1 MFDVGRP
8 KFTAIVSAD
17 SLARLVAFFLI
28 LLLNACSPIYSK
40 LPTVADQKLE
50 NYVTAIGLEIVAVSE
65 DRERSERYQFKL
77 ADFARGDILGFTAG
91 DRIIFIS
98 HELSRRAYADDYH
111 RWLLR
116 HTLAHEVAHTVL
128 KGPLAAA
135 HDSEYGTVGLAN
147 RITNRDL
154 GLSGWIKFRPYSR
167 SVELAAD
174 QKAME
179 YWRKLGWNCG
189 NWVSLFVKFTAQG
202 YAGDPDHPT
211 RERLNQAIRI
221 CSEE

>member
-1 MFDVGRP
+1 MLEDSNHTLVVSTDRLGR
-8 KFTAIVSAD
+8 
-17 SLARLVAFFLI
+17 LAAFFLI
-28 LLLNACSPIYSK
+28 LLLSSCSPIYSK
-40 LPTVADQKLE
+40 LPTIDDPKLQS
-50 NYVTAIGLEIVAVSE
+50 YITAIGLEIVAVSE
-65 DRERSERYQFKL
+65 DRERSESYQFKL

-98 HELSRRAYADDYH
+98 HELSQRAYEDDYH

-128 KGPLAAA
+128 KGQLAAEL
-135 HDSEYGTVGLAN
+135 DSEYETVGLAN

-154 GLSGWIKFRPYSR
+154 GLSAWIKFRPYSR

-174 QKAME
+174 QKAMG

-202 YAGDPDHPT
+202 YEGDVDHPT
-211 RERLNQAIRI
+211 KERLNLAIRI
-221 CSEE
+221 CSEQ